1 MKANTL
7 DVLDVD
13 WWTADS
19 LPCLQE
25 NKSAFLIYLDRSPWK
40 PNACGEGR
48 GVTVDERLAN
58 RAWSESKV
66 FSLQFCWCQW
76 LFYICSLMFACLHGP
91 YSIIYLYCTVF
102 MLEYVTTSSCNVNS
116 ALSCGLRCPFS
127 HYHGLSDT
135 ADSQNT
141 KISYHF
147 IPLRCYTLFFPN
159 GISLS

>member
-1 MKANTL
+1 MLVEKDGELQQMRDWLTGLEVKVTHCLFLYNFV
-7 DVLDVD
+7 DVSV
-13 WWTADS
+13 
-19 LPCLQE
+19 
-25 NKSAFLIYLDRSPWK
+25 Y
-40 PNACGEGR
+40 
-48 GVTVDERLAN
+48 
-58 RAWSESKV
+58 
-66 FSLQFCWCQW
+66 
-76 LFYICSLMFACLHGP
+76 SLMSACFHGP

-147 IPLRCYTLFFPN
+147 IPPVLYFVFYKWGQSVMGFSSVSVTLTPTEGPIVLVFQPNEVLERPYYTSTQ
-159 GISLS
+159 IR